1 MVALTLYAWLAK
13 WSCQSALR
21 EAVLVAGDSSRFEAL
36 APISWG
42 GAAKGS
48 ARDSTPFL
56 NPKRRRASSSA
67 ALSPR

>member
-1 MVALTLYAWLAK
+1 MVALTIWAWLAK
-13 WSCQSALR
+13 WECRSALK

-56 NPKRRRASSSA
+56 KPKRMRASSSA
-67 ALSPR
+67 ALSR